1 MFHFRHIL
9 DLQDSFDYVT
19 IVACWLDE
27 VHWDVA
33 CWAQDYFSYVKVPMD
48 LSTIKKK
55 LKNRD
60 YEDAGECI
68 DDFNLMFDNC
78 ATFNG
83 PMDVSPLY
91 FTSYKD
97 RAEYQSCYNS
107 VAIGFILLYD
117 CTKAL

>member
-83 PMDVSPLY
+83 SMDVSAPALL
-91 FTSYKD
+91 
-97 RAEYQSCYNS
+97 
-107 VAIGFILLYD
+107 FILLLSFVTTPPRISHVTY
-117 CTKAL
+117 TRVR